1 MAGFNDPLTLALLG
15 AGSGFLDPR
24 GGMLGG
30 FHGAMQGLQAGYGI
44 QDREEERKLK
54 QQDALQR
61 IQAQD
66 FLQKHQQEGT
76 DPRTLIP
83 QMVLSGN
90 QHLANLAATMQ
101 KSLPTVKSTVKGFDA
116 QGNPVFHNVMN
127 TGEVSSTGITPAE
140 QAMQVNQG
148 SQISFIDP
156 FSLKPRGQSMAV
168 GMAPGEQAR
177 LAQSYAQM
185 GQSAQQHADTMGMQ
199 RERLS
204 FDKGQKGKP
213 QLVNGSWV
221 YPPTADNPQG
231 MVIPTDMTTA
241 PKGSQAEKAV
251 MAKRIENTLGDDTE
265 ELIKAATGSYLGAG
279 RDLAASLVGVTTDP
293 AEANATLKL
302 RAATLAG
309 NMPRFEGPQSDADR
323 AYYLEMA
330 GDLANPTKTDKQK
343 LAALKELKR
352 INGLVDNS
360 GSVKGNAA
368 PVANQKRSAI
378 TRGGFSAVRND

>member
-24 GGMLGG
+24 GGMMGG

-44 QDREEERKLK
+44 QDRKQAQKLA
-54 QQDALQR
+54 QDEALQK
-61 IQAQD
+61 IEAQQ
-66 FLQKHQQEGT
+66 FLKAHQLDGTSPQK
-76 DPRTLIP
+76 LIP
-83 QMVLSGN
+83 QMVMSGN
-90 QHLANLAATMQ
+90 PHLMNMAATIQ
-101 KSLPTVKSTVKGFDA
+101 KALPTVKSTVKGFDA
-116 QGNPVFHNVMN
+116 QGNTVFHNVMN

-213 QLVNGSWV
+213 QLVNGAWV

-231 MVIPTDMTTA
+231 AILPTEMYTP
-241 PKGSQAEKAV
+241 PKGSQSAQKASS
-251 MAKRIENTLGDDTE
+251 AKVNSLLDQAE
-265 ELIKAATGSYLGAG
+265 ELIPESTGSVLGNVTDIAAG
-279 RDLAASLVGVTTDP
+279 TIGVAPKGARNIASLKTI
-293 AEANATLKL
+293 EAGLVM
-302 RAATLAG
+302 G
-309 NMPRFEGPQSDADR
+309 MPRLEGPQSNLDQQLYREAAGQIGNPNVPNEIKQAAIKTIRRIQNTYPDAFNKGASGGSNDGW
-323 AYYLEMA
+323 
-330 GDLANPTKTDKQK
+330 GDL
-343 LAALKELKR
+343 R
-352 INGLVDNS
+352 
-360 GSVKGNAA
+360 
-368 PVANQKRSAI
+368 
-378 TRGGFSAVRND
+378 

>member
-1 MAGFNDPLTLALLG
+1 MAGFNDPITLALLG

-30 FHGAMQGLQAGYGI
+30 FHGAMQGLQAGYGM

-54 QQDALQR
+54 QQDALHR
-61 IQAQD
+61 IEAQQYLKANQLD
-66 FLQKHQQEGT
+66 GT
-76 DPRTLIP
+76 DPRKLITG
-83 QMVLSGN
+83 MVMSGN
-90 QHLANLAATMQ
+90 PHLMNMAATMQ

-127 TGEVSSTGITPAE
+127 TGELSSTGITPAE

-221 YPPTADNPQG
+221 YPPTVENPQG

-352 INGLVDNS
+352 INGLIDSS

-368 PVANQKRSAI
+368 PVANQKKSTI
-378 TRGGFSAVRND
+378 SRGGFSAVRND